1 MIDDSKWCFQIQEVQ
16 NGNVVAHLGH
26 YQFDSKQEAEQERA
40 NALQEN
46 KGRDNIRVTGITRC
60 CAPRDVPA

>member
-1 MIDDSKWCFQIQEVQ
+1 MRKTQL
-16 NGNVVAHLGH
+16 A
-26 YQFDSKQEAEQERA
+26 FDSKQEAEQERA

-60 CAPRDVPA
+60 YVPRDVPA